1 MKDKNELT
9 KLIKDINFFV
19 NDNKESFVFTSVSSD
34 LANKTSEMINYNTNT
49 NTNTDMADAIID
61 ECAGACQN
69 NFNSNQDKNQDQ
81 YSINNNVSY
90 SKTEALNYLKTT
102 KINQCTKCALSKTR
116 KNIVFGEGNP
126 ESRLMFI
133 GEAPGAEEDN
143 TGRPFVGRAGQL
155 LTKIIESI
163 NLKREEVYIANI
175 IKCRPP
181 ENRNPMEDEIASC
194 APFLK
199 EQIAIIRPEIICTL
213 GKFSTEFI
221 IGEGKGSI
229 SSVRGKTYNYGGIT
243 VIPTYHPSY
252 LLRNPSAKKE
262 TWEDMKKIRELYFK

>member
-1 MKDKNELT
+1 MEGTEEL
-9 KLIKDINFFV
+9 KRLMEDVKYFIS
-19 NDNKESFVFTSVSSD
+19 DNKESFTFISAASD
-34 LANKTSEMINYNTNT
+34 VKKEISALKSKNIMKGYIDNEKRSPNPDALKFLKETKVNK
-49 NTNTDMADAIID
+49 
-61 ECAGACQN
+61 
-69 NFNSNQDKNQDQ
+69 
-81 YSINNNVSY
+81 
-90 SKTEALNYLKTT
+90 
-102 KINQCTKCALSKTR
+102 CTKCALSKTR
-116 KNIVFGEGNP
+116 KNIVFGEGSP

-163 NLKREEVYIANI
+163 NLKREDVYIANI

-181 ENRNPMEDEIASC
+181 ENRNPMEDEMVSC

-199 EQIAIIRPEIICTL
+199 EQISIIKPEIICTL

-221 IGEGKGSI
+221 IGKDKGAI
-229 SSVRGKTYNYGGIT
+229 SSVRGKEFDYEGTT

-262 TWEDMKKIRELYFK
+262 TWEDMKKIRGLYFK

>member
-1 MKDKNELT
+1 MKEKEELS
-9 KLIKDINFFV
+9 KLIEDINYFV
-19 NDNKESFVFTSVSSD
+19 SGNKESFVFISSSTDFFNKIPSV
-34 LANKTSEMINYNTNT
+34 T
-49 NTNTDMADAIID
+49 
-61 ECAGACQN
+61 
-69 NFNSNQDKNQDQ
+69 QDNIMSLHLHNETVYPDKR
-81 YSINNNVSY
+81 
-90 SKTEALNYLKTT
+90 EALEFLREVKVD
-102 KINQCTKCALSKTR
+102 KCIKCALSKTR
-116 KNIVFGEGNP
+116 KNIVFGEGDP

-181 ENRNPMEDEIASC
+181 ENRNPMEEEIASC

-199 EQIAIIRPEIICTL
+199 EQIAVIRPEIICTL

-229 SSVRGKTYNYGGIT
+229 SSVRGKTYNYDGIT

>member
-1 MKDKNELT
+1 MKEKDEFS
-9 KLIKDINFFV
+9 KLIEDINYFIS
-19 NDNKESFVFTSVSSD
+19 DNKESFAFISSATDSVNRIPSFMQDNIMNQHSNKEKAYSD
-34 LANKTSEMINYNTNT
+34 K
-49 NTNTDMADAIID
+49 
-61 ECAGACQN
+61 Q
-69 NFNSNQDKNQDQ
+69 
-81 YSINNNVSY
+81 
-90 SKTEALNYLKTT
+90 EALKFLRDVKVG
-102 KINQCTKCALSKTR
+102 KCMKCVLSKSR
-116 KNIVFGEGNP
+116 QNIVFGEGDI

-199 EQIAIIRPEIICTL
+199 EQISIIRPEIICTL

-229 SSVRGKTYNYGGIT
+229 SSVRGKTYNYDGIT